1 MNYNFFIIGGDKRNL
16 FLAEKLSKDGENVKI
31 FGFDRIKEEFFANN
45 NIKKITNEKELLTEL
60 EERKTQAE
68 SNEIERETQAK
79 SNEIERKTQAKCKEL
94 ARETIFDNNL
104 ETDKQNKKII
114 IGPIPYS
121 TDGKTLYA
129 PFCNKKLDINLLK
142 DKKIIAGKIP
152 EKVADIKSIDIL
164 KNEYFTIRNT
174 VPTAE
179 GAIAKAIELTDINI
193 DKANIMVLGFGRVGK
208 TLCYKLK
215 NLGANVYAEARK
227 ERDLAWIDV
236 FGYNAIPLEKI
247 NENICKMDMIFNTIP
262 ELILD
267 KSKLILMNEKTLIID
282 LASKPGGTDFESA
295 NKMGIKAILY
305 SGIPGKIASEYEAEL
320 IKEVIYKE
328 IKRKNKT

>member
-16 FLAEKLSKDGENVKI
+16 FLAKKLSKDGENVKV
-31 FGFDRIKEEFFANN
+31 FGFDRINDEFFANN
-45 NIKKITNEKELLTEL
+45 NIKKITNEKELLNEL
-60 EERKTQAE
+60 EER
-68 SNEIERETQAK
+68 ETHAK
-79 SNEIERKTQAKCKEL
+79 SKEIERKTEAECKEL
-94 ARETIFDNNL
+94 PRETIFENNL
-104 ETDKQNKKII
+104 KIDKQNIKII

-152 EKVADIKSIDIL
+152 KEAADKESIDIL
-164 KNEYFTIRNT
+164 ENEYFTIKNT

-179 GAIAKAIELTDINI
+179 GAIAKAIELTEINI
-193 DKANIMVLGFGRVGK
+193 DKSNIMVLGFGRVGK

-247 NENICKMDMIFNTIP
+247 NENICKMDIIFNTIP

-282 LASKPGGTDFESA
+282 LASKPGGVDFESA

>member
-45 NIKKITNEKELLTEL
+45 NIRKITNEKELLTEL
-60 EERKTQAE
+60 EEG
-68 SNEIERETQAK
+68 EIQAK
-79 SNEIERKTQAKCKEL
+79 SKGLEKGTIDISEEKT
-94 ARETIFDNNL
+94 FDNNL
-104 ETDKQNKKII
+104 ERDNQNKKII

-129 PFCNKKLDINLLK
+129 PFCNKKIDINLLK

-152 EKVADIKSIDIL
+152 EEVADIKSIDIL
-164 KNEYFTIRNT
+164 KNEYFTIKNT

-247 NENICKMDMIFNTIP
+247 NENICKMDIIFNTIP

>member
-31 FGFDRIKEEFFANN
+31 FGFGRIKDEFFANN

-60 EERKTQAE
+60 EKR
-68 SNEIERETQAK
+68 EIQAK
-79 SNEIERKTQAKCKEL
+79 SKGLEKGTIDISEEKT
-94 ARETIFDNNL
+94 FDNNL
-104 ETDKQNKKII
+104 ERDKQNKKII

-152 EKVADIKSIDIL
+152 EEVADIKSIDIL

-247 NENICKMDMIFNTIP
+247 NENICKMDIIFNTIP

-328 IKRKNKT
+328 IKRKKKK

>member
-31 FGFDRIKEEFFANN
+31 FGFDRIKDEFFANN

-60 EERKTQAE
+60 EKR
-68 SNEIERETQAK
+68 EIQAK
-79 SNEIERKTQAKCKEL
+79 SKGLEKGTIDISEEKT
-94 ARETIFDNNL
+94 FDNNL
-104 ETDKQNKKII
+104 ERDKQNKKII

-152 EKVADIKSIDIL
+152 EEVADIKSIDIL

-208 TLCYKLK
+208 ILCYKLK

-247 NENICKMDMIFNTIP
+247 NENICKMDIIFNTIP

>member
-45 NIKKITNEKELLTEL
+45 NIRKITNEKELLTEV
-60 EERKTQAE
+60 EEG
-68 SNEIERETQAK
+68 EIQAK
-79 SNEIERKTQAKCKEL
+79 SKGLEKGTIDISEEKT
-94 ARETIFDNNL
+94 FDNNL
-104 ETDKQNKKII
+104 ERDNQNKKII

-152 EKVADIKSIDIL
+152 EEVADIKSIDIL
-164 KNEYFTIRNT
+164 KNEYFTIKNT

-247 NENICKMDMIFNTIP
+247 NENICKMDIIFNTIP

>member
-16 FLAEKLSKDGENVKI
+16 FLAKKLSKNGENVKI
-31 FGFDRIKEEFFANN
+31 FGFDRIKDEFFANN

-60 EERKTQAE
+60 EKR
-68 SNEIERETQAK
+68 EIQAK
-79 SNEIERKTQAKCKEL
+79 SKGLEKGTIDISEEKT
-94 ARETIFDNNL
+94 FDNNL
-104 ETDKQNKKII
+104 ERDKQNKKII

-152 EKVADIKSIDIL
+152 KEVANKESIDIL
-164 KNEYFTIRNT
+164 KNEYFTIKNT

-247 NENICKMDMIFNTIP
+247 NENICKMDIIFNTIP

>member
-16 FLAEKLSKDGENVKI
+16 FLAKKLSKDGENVKI
-31 FGFDRIKEEFFANN
+31 FGFDRIKDEFFANN

-60 EERKTQAE
+60 EEK
-68 SNEIERETQAK
+68 ET
-79 SNEIERKTQAKCKEL
+79 L
-94 ARETIFDNNL
+94 LDNNL
-104 ETDKQNKKII
+104 EIDNQNKKII

-142 DKKIIAGKIP
+142 NKKIIAGKIP
-152 EKVADIKSIDIL
+152 KEVANKESIDIL
-164 KNEYFTIRNT
+164 KNEYFTIKNT

-179 GAIAKAIELTDINI
+179 GAISKAIELTDINI
-193 DKANIMVLGFGRVGK
+193 DKANIMVLGFGRVGN

-247 NENICKMDMIFNTIP
+247 NENICKMDIIFNTIP

>member
-16 FLAEKLSKDGENVKI
+16 FLAKKLSKDGENVKI
-31 FGFDRIKEEFFANN
+31 FGFDRIKDEFFANN

-60 EERKTQAE
+60 EEK
-68 SNEIERETQAK
+68 ET
-79 SNEIERKTQAKCKEL
+79 L
-94 ARETIFDNNL
+94 FDNNL
-104 ETDKQNKKII
+104 ERDKQNKKII

-152 EKVADIKSIDIL
+152 KEVANKESIDIL

>member
-16 FLAEKLSKDGENVKI
+16 FLAKKLSKDGENVKV
-31 FGFDRIKEEFFANN
+31 FGFDRINDEFFANN
-45 NIKKITNEKELLTEL
+45 NIKKITNEKELLNEL
-60 EERKTQAE
+60 EER
-68 SNEIERETQAK
+68 ETHAK
-79 SNEIERKTQAKCKEL
+79 SKEIERKTEAECKEL
-94 ARETIFDNNL
+94 PRETIFENNL
-104 ETDKQNKKII
+104 KIDKQNKKLI

-129 PFCNKKLDINLLK
+129 PFCNKKLDIDLLK

-152 EKVADIKSIDIL
+152 KEAADKESIDIL
-164 KNEYFTIRNT
+164 ENEYFTIKNT

-179 GAIAKAIELTDINI
+179 GAIAKAIELTEINI
-193 DKANIMVLGFGRVGK
+193 DKSNIMVLGFGRVGK

-247 NENICKMDMIFNTIP
+247 NENICKMDIIFNTIP

-267 KSKLILMNEKTLIID
+267 K
-282 LASKPGGTDFESA
+282 
-295 NKMGIKAILY
+295 
-305 SGIPGKIASEYEAEL
+305 
-320 IKEVIYKE
+320 
-328 IKRKNKT
+328 

>member
-31 FGFDRIKEEFFANN
+31 FGFDRIKDEFFANN

-60 EERKTQAE
+60 EKR
-68 SNEIERETQAK
+68 EIQAK
-79 SNEIERKTQAKCKEL
+79 SKGLEKGTIDISEEKT
-94 ARETIFDNNL
+94 FDNNL
-104 ETDKQNKKII
+104 ERDKQNKKII

-142 DKKIIAGKIP
+142 DKKVIAGKIP

-247 NENICKMDMIFNTIP
+247 NENICKMDIIFNTIP